1 VGIPTGFF
9 HEYGISVG
17 IEIQFPWQPWSYS
30 SAEPLR
36 LRFLQCIPIIIFKSN
51 FITTMIVIIAMVK
64 CIDYI
69 RTKTWQ
75 WVVPKIR
82 IGSALGFGLRL
93 GLVWLELG
101 LEIGLWLG

>member
-1 VGIPTGFF
+1 
-9 HEYGISVG
+9 
-17 IEIQFPWQPWSYS
+17 
-30 SAEPLR
+30 
-36 LRFLQCIPIIIFKSN
+36 
-51 FITTMIVIIAMVK
+51 MIVIIAMVK